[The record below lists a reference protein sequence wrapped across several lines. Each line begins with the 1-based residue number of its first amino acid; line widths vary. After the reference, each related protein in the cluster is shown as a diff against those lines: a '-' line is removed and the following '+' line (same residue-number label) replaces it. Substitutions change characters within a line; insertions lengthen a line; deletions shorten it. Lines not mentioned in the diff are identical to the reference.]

1 MCVEESLIEG
11 GELLLFQ
18 THRLTEGGT
27 NRVRRLNR
35 GNKELY
41 CVLTIF

>member
-1 MCVEESLIEG
+1 MCVEGSLIEE

-18 THRLTEGGT
+18 AHRLTEGGT

-35 GNKELY
+35 GNTVLY